1 MQNLSMN
8 EIAANFNKYKFLMQM
23 LINKVNNLNKKIE
36 MLETSKENNVNDEII
51 SIFANYENKIELL
64 EQRIRNLETLIEQN
78 HIEQNIDS
86 SLSFS

>member
-8 EIAANFNKYKFLMQM
+8 EIAANFNKYKILMQM